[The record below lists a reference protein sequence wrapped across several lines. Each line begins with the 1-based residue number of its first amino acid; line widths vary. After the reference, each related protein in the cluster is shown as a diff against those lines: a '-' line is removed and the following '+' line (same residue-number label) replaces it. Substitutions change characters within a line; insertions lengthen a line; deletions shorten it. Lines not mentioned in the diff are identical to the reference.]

1 MSDTT
6 YLNEIIDE
14 KYIEVGKSGKKFN
27 KKELNDRFL
36 FNRKYGIVMPIFK
49 EGLTPTIYKRL
60 LTDDYTKEEIAEKLR
75 VFYVA
80 LTRAREKMIIVYPIN
95 EEESVNFD
103 FNNGLVNN
111 LERMKYTSFGSV
123 MNSIKEI
130 LKPYVN
136 TVEYEVDRNYLL
148 TKKVNYK
155 EKLEKLDF
163 KYITDKISINKKVI
177 DTKNYSHSI
186 NKIEKVPQTEV
197 GLDVH
202 EVLEYLDF
210 KNYKDDID
218 NYDISDYFKKK
229 ILKLFE
235 CPFMND
241 ILKVYK
247 EYEFYTED
255 SHGIID
261 LLIEK
266 ENEFVIVDYKLKDID
281 KDYYIDQVKGYINY
295 LNNITDKKVTGYLYS
310 IIDSTYYHALLQI
323 ADTLA
328 FNSLAPAETY
338 VPAFLNEK
346 FPQLSPGSIVN
357 LTYNN
362 LGEDQPAKATYS
374 LTDVWGSSIYYK
386 QAIIGEGQGKLV
398 IQDVVIDPALSYIWK
413 YDDRYGM
420 RGSGFLNKAYAT
432 ESWVVTPGINLARA
446 TNPQLSFDQARK
458 YGDFLAQCFVMA
470 STDYAGDVTTCTWDT
485 IPFNKDENDEY
496 IVPDGSNWNFIS
508 TGELDLSAYVGKE
521 VYIGFQYTSDE
532 TNAAT
537 WEFQN
542 ILVAEPLE

>member
-1 MSDTT
+1 M
-6 YLNEIIDE
+6 
-14 KYIEVGKSGKKFN
+14 
-27 KKELNDRFL
+27 
-36 FNRKYGIVMPIFK
+36 
-49 EGLTPTIYKRL
+49 
-60 LTDDYTKEEIAEKLR
+60 
-75 VFYVA
+75 
-80 LTRAREKMIIVYPIN
+80 
-95 EEESVNFD
+95 
-103 FNNGLVNN
+103 
-111 LERMKYTSFGSV
+111 
-123 MNSIKEI
+123 
-130 LKPYVN
+130 
-136 TVEYEVDRNYLL
+136 
-148 TKKVNYK
+148 
-155 EKLEKLDF
+155 
-163 KYITDKISINKKVI
+163 
-177 DTKNYSHSI
+177 
-186 NKIEKVPQTEV
+186 
-197 GLDVH
+197 
-202 EVLEYLDF
+202 
-210 KNYKDDID
+210 
-218 NYDISDYFKKK
+218 KK
-229 ILKLFE
+229 ILLFLATMLVFASCE
-235 CPFMND
+235 NWYMDKHLGGSDYHPTD
-241 ILKVYK
+241 VRTID
-247 EYEFYTED
+247 YTLTEADYVAIAANAKNVEIALELCTFD
-255 SHGIID
+255 SI
-261 LLIEK
+261 
-266 ENEFVIVDYKLKDID
+266 
-281 KDYYIDQVKGYINY
+281 
-295 LNNITDKKVTGYLYS
+295 ITDS

-420 RGSGFLNKAYAT
+420 KASGFLNKAYAT
-432 ESWVVTPGINLARA
+432 ESWVVTPSINLARA

-458 YGDFLAQCFVMA
+458 YGDFLAQCFVMV

-537 WEFQN
+537 WEFKN
-542 ILVAEPLE
+542 LLIAESQE